1 MTEATF
7 ALVNLITDTDTNCL
21 TIVLTEEIKTSF
33 PLIVGLVKH
42 LCHSLEK
49 SNSTD
54 IKLVPIIFDA
64 LTILVGIEWNC
75 SQSIGVIQS
84 YQESD
89 GESIVANW
97 ITGQSTN
104 DQIC

>member
-21 TIVLTEEIKTSF
+21 AIVLTEEINTSY
-33 PLIVGLVKH
+33 PLIVRLVKH

-75 SQSIGVIQS
+75 GQPLGVIQAIQGA
-84 YQESD
+84 YRQLK
-89 GESIVANW
+89 
-97 ITGQSTN
+97 
-104 DQIC
+104 